1 MQILAVNKVRSVQVG
16 GNARPRIEGGGQDS
30 VKSEAE
36 RKGPWRLTDQGNDER
51 MGLAARLLGCFLLA
65 GARATG

>member
-1 MQILAVNKVRSVQVG
+1 VG